1 MRHHHLPS
9 ALLVS
14 LLLAGCAGNKTPT
27 APDATPPAAGLI
39 TPTGPGVT
47 ARLVKTRYDVTGT
60 VTVAIENGVARVDL
74 SSDYGIMQ
82 TPNPVLYL
90 NTTNNPN
97 TGKPIRVASLKGKN
111 GANRFVFA
119 VPAGV
124 RYTWAIIWCDPANV
138 EMAEAALPAVP

>member
-1 MRHHHLPS
+1 MRRFVN
-9 ALLVS
+9 LVLIS
-14 LLLAGCAGNKTPT
+14 TGLLACAGSKTPPT
-27 APDATPPAAGLI
+27 APDAMPPAEGLVV
-39 TPTGPGVT
+39 PTGPGVT
-47 ARLVKTRYDVTGT
+47 ARLVKTRYDVSGT

-74 SSDYGIMQ
+74 SSDYAIAQ

-97 TGKPIRVASLKGKN
+97 TGQPIRVSSLKGKN

-124 RYTWAIIWCDPANV
+124 RYTWAIIWCDPFNT
-138 EMAEAALPAVP
+138 EMAEAPLPVTP